1 MEERME
7 KKDEEIQEKVQKVLP
22 QISWTVSLK
31 TQKCIIIILS
41 QSHFYYSPP
50 HTHQINLQFFLTFC
64 VIIYYGLPKLFKE
77 PKIDSHS
84 VLFFE

>member
-7 KKDEEIQEKVQKVLP
+7 KKDEEIQEKVEKVLP
-22 QISWTVSLK
+22 QISWAVSLK
-31 TQKCIIIILS
+31 NTKM
-41 QSHFYYSPP
+41 YYYFCRNLIFTTVP
-50 HTHQINLQFFLTFC
+50 HTHQINLQFFANILC
-64 VIIYYGLPKLFKE
+64 NNLLGASQKLFKG